1 MTIDRDLAP
10 QLRKAA
16 AKFPA
21 ITLTGPRQSGKT
33 TLCRALFPQHAYLS
47 LEDPDTRAFAS
58 EDPRGFL
65 SQAADGCIL
74 DEAQRAPGILSYL
87 QGVIDADPQPGRW
100 IVTGSQNLA
109 LLKSVSQSLAGRTA
123 VHHLLPLARN
133 EVKRFDRC
141 PQSLDETLLAGGYP
155 GIFSRGFD
163 LADWLRS
170 YAATYLERDV
180 RVLGNVGD
188 LTAFQ
193 RFLELCAGR
202 TAQLLNYSS
211 LAADCG
217 VSQPTAKAWLSTM
230 EAAFLVFR
238 LPAFHANLRKRLVK
252 APKLHFYDSG
262 LVCWLLGIRTAEQL
276 RSHPLRGAV
285 FETWV
290 VSEIVKQR
298 TNRGESGGL
307 SYYRDRNGAEAD
319 LIVERPPRYTLVEA
333 KSAATA
339 SASLFLGARRV
350 HRHLRKAGGDCSAA
364 VVYGGGQT
372 QQRAD
377 GTLIPWDGLREADL

>member
-47 LEDPDTRAFAS
+47 LEDPDTRAFAI
-58 EDPRGFL
+58 EDPRAFL

-87 QGVIDADPQPGRW
+87 QGAIDADPQSGRW
-100 IVTGSQNLA
+100 VVTGSQNLV
-109 LLKSVSQSLAGRTA
+109 LLESVSQSLAGRTA

-133 EVKRFDRC
+133 EVKRFDRR
-141 PQSLDETLLAGGYP
+141 PQSLDETLLTGGYP
-155 GIFSRGFD
+155 GIFSRGFAP
-163 LADWLRS
+163 ADWLRS

-180 RVLGNVGD
+180 RILGNVGD

-193 RFLELCAGR
+193 RFLALCAGR

-238 LPAFHANLRKRLVK
+238 LPAFHVNLRKRLVK

-276 RSHPLRGAV
+276 RAHPLRGAV

-307 SYYRDRNGAEAD
+307 SYYRDRNGAEVD

-339 SASLFLGARRV
+339 SANLFLGTRRV
-350 HRHLRKAGGDCSAA
+350 RRHLREAGGNCSAA
-364 VVYGGGQT
+364 VVYGGGQA

-377 GTLIPWDGLREADL
+377 GTLIPWDRLHEADL

>member
-47 LEDPDTRAFAS
+47 LEAPDTRVFAS

-109 LLKSVSQSLAGRTA
+109 LLESVSQSLAGRTA

-163 LADWLRS
+163 PADWLRS

-217 VSQPTAKAWLSTM
+217 VSQPTAKAWLSAM

-238 LPAFHANLRKRLVK
+238 LPAFHANLSKRLVK

-307 SYYRDRNGAEAD
+307 SYYRDRNGAEVD

-350 HRHLRKAGGDCSAA
+350 RRHLREAGGDCSAA

-377 GTLIPWDGLREADL
+377 GTLIPWDRLHEADL